1 MLSAAIRTA
10 STLSPADVFNPA
22 RSLPAE
28 CGSVARSSARITGPI
43 RRRCHQPSP
52 RSRLPDGAGTTEDVR
67 QLRRATHSD
76 LIAERAE
83 LDGANAF
90 RDRLLHSEILRAA
103 SKPHKPEANAL
114 PYSLHQSLR

>member
-1 MLSAAIRTA
+1 MRIGRTLQRPDHR
-10 STLSPADVFNPA
+10 TDPTPL
-22 RSLPAE
+22 
-28 CGSVARSSARITGPI
+28 
-43 RRRCHQPSP
+43 HQPSP

-67 QLRRATHSD
+67 QLRRAAHSD

-114 PYSLHQSLR
+114 P